1 MSKQTQ
7 ETAEIAKQLE
17 RIADAL
23 ETLGRVGLNVSTSIQ
38 DQTNSVCYT
47 VGESI
52 YQLTSA
58 TRANK
63 PTTPRRKPT
72 KRTK

>member
-1 MSKQTQ
+1 MSNT
-7 ETAEIAKQLE
+7 ETAEIAKQLA

-38 DQTNSVCYT
+38 DQTGAVCAT
-47 VGESI
+47 IGESI
-52 YQLTSA
+52 HELTMA

-63 PTTPRRKPT
+63 PPATRRKA
-72 KRTK
+72 KRTKA